1 MLTRL
6 LIAAVIAAVPV
17 SSALAQADIVCD
29 QAGMTK
35 LETDVNSI
43 TDATKKDMAQ
53 KELAMAK
60 EALTANDMEKCKS
73 HMENAMKGKDAM

>member
-1 MLTRL
+1 MLNRI
-6 LIAAVIAAVPV
+6 LIAAVIAAAPA
-17 SSALAQADIVCD
+17 SSVFAQADLVCD

-60 EALTANDMEKCKS
+60 EAMTANDMAKCKS
-73 HMENAMKGKDAM
+73 HMENAMKGRDPM

>member
-1 MLTRL
+1 MLNKF
-6 LIAAVIAAVPV
+6 LIAAFVAAA
-17 SSALAQADIVCD
+17 SAGAAYAQADLVCD

-43 TDATKKDMAQ
+43 TDATKKNEAT
-53 KELAMAK
+53 KEMAMAK
-60 EALTANDMEKCKS
+60 EAMAANDTAKCKT